1 MAAENVDVRW
11 RQRNR
16 LRMNSVTDMSKELRR
31 RYLRELGL
39 EVRGLQRKELW
50 ETKQEQTSSE
60 S

>member
-39 EVRGLQRKELW
+39 EVRGLQRKGLR